1 MRSGI
6 FDAPSDARFLMLT
19 LTAPSFG
26 RNHRVALDGG
36 RGVACGCGVRH
47 GADDSSLL
55 GVPIDLDG
63 YDYAGA
69 VRWNYGSGLL
79 FRSLVRS
86 LRGRY
91 ETLRYVVVREWQS
104 RGLLHLHALLRIDN
118 HERPSPLLIEELA
131 RAVSATTVDGRVIR
145 FGSQVKAEPI
155 RADGNI
161 AKAVWYLTKSV
172 GYLVKD
178 LAKDVAVVAADA
190 REHLRRMASA
200 ARHRLVCERCSE
212 DGSPCHARPHR
223 QWGARSH
230 VVSQSRGKRAWSL
243 TGLTRKSQ
251 RERRVAWATANATS
265 SSPDWRRF
273 GNAIRARR
281 LLSGRSLGAV
291 SLAGLPNPPLAEPLL
306 F

>member
-6 FDAPSDARFLMLT
+6 FDAPPDARFLMLT

-26 RNHRVALDGG
+26 RTHRVPVDGG
-36 RGVACGCGVRH
+36 RVLLCGCGVCH
-47 GADDSSLL
+47 GASDASLL

-69 VRWNYGSGLL
+69 VRWNYGSGVL

-104 RGLLHLHALLRIDN
+104 RGLLHLHALLRIDAS
-118 HERPSPLLIEELA
+118 EMPSSVVIEELA
-131 RAVSATTVDGRVIR
+131 RAISATTVDGRVIR
-145 FGSQVKAEPI
+145 FGRQVRAESI

-172 GYLVKD
+172 GYIV
-178 LAKDVAVVAADA
+178 KDVADDATVVAAEA
-190 REHLRRMASA
+190 REHFRRMAAA
-200 ARHRLVCERCSE
+200 ARRRLLCERCPD
-212 DGSPCHARPHR
+212 DGRPCHRRPHR

-243 TGLTRKSQ
+243 TGLTRKAQ
-251 RERRVAWATANATS
+251 REQRIEWAAANSKT
-265 SSPDWRRF
+265 
-273 GNAIRARR
+273 NAPAGVGSAMLSERAGCLRDNR
-281 LLSGRSLGAV
+281 LPGPGSTCQPGHR
-291 SLAGLPNPPLAEPLL
+291 PPR
-306 F
+306 